1 MELGGATTESTQDPK
16 LPSAHRLWQTMPL
29 TDLPI
34 RLASDKYVDEG
45 IFRKIRAFNKTIYIL
60 IHELP
65 RGKQLSVDGETIDRI
80 VAELIRQGCSRH
92 EMFVS
97 AGTAYFGNR
106 SIVIY
111 PSETVCNDAGTDVT
125 DEYGS
130 GFLVC
135 ASRSENHTSSSGED

>member
-1 MELGGATTESTQDPK
+1 
-16 LPSAHRLWQTMPL
+16 MPL

-45 IFRKIRAFNKTIYIL
+45 IFRKIRAFHKKYVL

-65 RGKQLSVDGETIDRI
+65 RDKELSVDGEKIGRI

-97 AGTAYFGNR
+97 AGTSYFGNR

-135 ASRSENHTSSSGED
+135 ASRSDMGTSSSGED